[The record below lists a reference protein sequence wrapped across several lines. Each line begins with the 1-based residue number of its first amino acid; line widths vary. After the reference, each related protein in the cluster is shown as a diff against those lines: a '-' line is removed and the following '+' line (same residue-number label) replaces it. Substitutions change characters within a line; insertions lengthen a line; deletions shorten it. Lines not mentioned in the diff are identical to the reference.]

1 MAALSQ
7 EQLASLTTMEEAPA
21 EQGVSQ
27 TPTSSKVLS
36 NADLFNL
43 TSSIIETPQ
52 QAQPTAPEQST
63 MDNLVKNQDWLRD
76 AKTIYKHEKGED
88 YRGPRS

>member
-1 MAALSQ
+1 MAVLSQ
-7 EQLASLTTMEEAPA
+7 EELASLTTMEEAPA

-52 QAQPTAPEQST
+52 QAQPTAPVEYT
-63 MDNLVKNQDWLRD
+63 MDTLVKNKDWLDD
-76 AKTIYKHEKGED
+76 ARTLYKT
-88 YRGPRS
+88 